1 MKICPECGAENL
13 DKFKFCTQC
22 AHDLKEIESED
33 EIKRRLKNEH
43 KEREKSRKRID
54 RSYKQRMKEESKE
67 RKRREKIQKKEEKEY
82 RKRMEKERKEREKYH
97 KKLEK
102 ERRRRE
108 LKPKLKK
115 GFIVFLII
123 VIIFLSVAIY
133 FQITND
139 NNSVIPNL
147 GGNSEDT
154 VDEYV
159 TSQEEEV
166 KMKKVDFNRLFNM
179 YVPQDYDY
187 SEYPPQYNSTYQWRD
202 SNSYAPANIYY
213 YDQSHD
219 LNEIVSRLNEAYP
232 GLQMV
237 QEGNLIILSSDS
249 GTNFVGVQSP
259 NHEFV
264 FIRGYDLDT
273 SKTCA
278 NSIVFE

>member
-1 MKICPECGAENL
+1 MVKCFNCGEENRDDLKFCKMCGKELYPDMVKCKHCGANNPLNSE
-13 DKFKFCTQC
+13 FCNSC
-22 AHDLKEIESED
+22 G
-33 EIKRRLKNEH
+33 
-43 KEREKSRKRID
+43 
-54 RSYKQRMKEESKE
+54 
-67 RKRREKIQKKEEKEY
+67 
-82 RKRMEKERKEREKYH
+82 
-97 KKLEK
+97 KKLNGSSIGK
-102 ERRRRE
+102 S
-108 LKPKLKK
+108 KL
-115 GFIVFLII
+115 ILAVI
-123 VIIFLSVAIY
+123 VIVVILAVGFYLFSGSMNSDIQSTVIENTSNNENNTIDE
-133 FQITND
+133 QITSQSLNTD
-139 NNSVIPNL
+139 DV
-147 GGNSEDT
+147 
-154 VDEYV
+154 EY
-159 TSQEEEV
+159 